1 MKIQALGQSIQVY
14 NKSNFAYKSNVFN
27 TNKKEEKDVF
37 VKQNSEISFSGA
49 KKNNEDSD
57 LRKEKNLGSSMK
69 HVNIKGL
76 PFLLGL
82 ATSAAMVKM
91 GEKASALLCDANG
104 YNVSED
110 GVSSE
115 LVNIDTENQILEFK
129 GSGISIIADD
139 YDYVDW
145 ENGIFRNK
153 DGSVD
158 INLGENR
165 YIDTKN
171 GIFVDPDEKISAVL
185 DGKTMQSIA
194 IPNFGSGYP
203 TGIVDDRWGTMQQE
217 YARRH
222 PEMFEKKNPLEKATE
237 FIKNI
242 FRKDSMPQVDNMHDI
257 FGNEIITAKD
267 NDGDT
272 YLASFL
278 RKEIEENP
286 VFADFKMKYGTE
298 AAAEK
303 INGARVEQYI
313 QENYP
318 SFGTRIMV
326 YEGGR
331 NATGN
336 GFHLKHFNVADLDRD
351 GRISEQEL
359 RNYLNSLS
367 RDENGKLDEEGTAKF
382 LELFDKNRDGK
393 ISLDEIKAVFDM
405 DGNGSVSLSEI
416 LNFFD
421 FNGDGITSL
430 DEILEGI
437 LKLIFR
443 RG

>member
-1 MKIQALGQSIQVY
+1 MQIQAITPHLSFVGVKRQDKFNSTG
-14 NKSNFAYKSNVFN
+14 NFQKLSY
-27 TNKKEEKDVF
+27 TKDSF
-37 VKQNSEISFSGA
+37 EKQNSEISFTA
-49 KKNNEDSD
+49 NKKENIKD
-57 LRKEKNLGSSMK
+57 NLGSSLS
-69 HVNIKGL
+69 NIKMKGL
-76 PFLLGL
+76 PFLLGVV
-82 ATSAAMVKM
+82 TSAAMVKM